1 MGAGVTAKIQDLHT
15 KVPETKEPIFFD
27 LTELFFSSSKFRYYG
42 ISRVVA
48 EIAFELHNIEPSVQF
63 VAFSPGHQRFM
74 MLHPSFSTE
83 KTPSALLDLNVPVEA
98 RPIHA
103 RLVYYKIPT
112 VFRFVLQLRARLI
125 RQLNR
130 RRWNASRLVFE
141 EARLQGATL
150 VSMGRPKLMAEFMA
164 SLDTIQGLRF
174 IALLHDVIPLSTN
187 GKSGSQ
193 SFFSNFL
200 HDNNAVIGAATGVLA
215 NSFFTREELIR
226 FSKNGILN
234 PLPHV
239 DVLQLAHECRESSE
253 PINQAIPTKPY
264 LLCVGSTLGRKNLDV
279 VLDALGILKK
289 KQGRCPT
296 LVLAGTI
303 RRRVKKT
310 LITGRYQGLCNDVL
324 FVANPNQAELV
335 RLYKGC
341 LVLIL
346 PSFIEGW
353 GLPAGEA
360 LWLGRPALCSDIP
373 VLREVCGDRGLY
385 FNPHDPQAL
394 ADHIS
399 ELTANPGKEPKEGEN
414 LPALRSWAMVAKE
427 LLDIVSKKPSDPT
440 SSPI

>member
-1 MGAGVTAKIQDLHT
+1 MKAKLQDLHT
-15 KVPETKEPIFFD
+15 KKLETKEPIFFD
-27 LTELFFSSSKFRYYG
+27 LTELFFLSSKFRYYG

-83 KTPSALLDLNVPVEA
+83 KAPSVLLDINVPVEA

-103 RLVYYKIPT
+103 RLVHYKIPT

-125 RQLNR
+125 RHLNQ
-130 RRWNASRLVFE
+130 RRWNNSGLIFE
-141 EARLQGATL
+141 EAPLQGSTL
-150 VSMGRPKLMAEFMA
+150 IAMGRPKLMAEFMA
-164 SLDTIQGLRF
+164 SLETIQGVRF
-174 IALLHDVIPLSTN
+174 IPLLHDVIPLSTD
-187 GKSGSQ
+187 GKSSSQ

-200 HDNNAVIGAATGVLA
+200 YDNNEVIRAATGVLV
-215 NSFFTREELIR
+215 NSFFTRQELLR
-226 FSKNGILN
+226 FSQNGILHTPSN
-234 PLPHV
+234 I

-253 PINQAIPTKPY
+253 PITKTIPTEPY

-279 VLDALGILKK
+279 VLDALSVLKK

-296 LVLAGTI
+296 LVLAGTV
-303 RRRVKKT
+303 RRRVRKALT
-310 LITGRYQGLCNDVL
+310 TGRYQSLCNDVL
-324 FVANPNQAELV
+324 FVTNPNQAELV
-335 RLYKGC
+335 RLYRGC
-341 LVLIL
+341 LALIL

-385 FNPHDPQAL
+385 FDPLSSEAL
-394 ADHIS
+394 AALIS
-399 ELTANPGKEPKEGEN
+399 DLTANPGKGQKGDEN

-440 SSPI
+440 